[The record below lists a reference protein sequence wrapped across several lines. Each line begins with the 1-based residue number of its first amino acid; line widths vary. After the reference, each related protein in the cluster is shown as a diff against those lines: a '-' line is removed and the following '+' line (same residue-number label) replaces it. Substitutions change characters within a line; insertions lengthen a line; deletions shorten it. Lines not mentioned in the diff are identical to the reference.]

1 MIWSGKYELC
11 TGHVCNCY
19 LLKKKL
25 NFVAVFV
32 CLVGFIDKVAL
43 SVSLPLS
50 FLSFPPPLSHIFL
63 FTFSLSASASSFF
76 PRQNGTDTGREG
88 GPFSSSFSTSHVC
101 LSRIFR
107 FSPPVVAGKYNKE
120 GGKKESLLCSLSSLF
135 GKWPTWKKMIFQFS
149 LLLVFKAFPI
159 VYRT

>member
-88 GPFSSSFSTSHVC
+88 GPFPLLSQHHMFAFPVYFVFLLPSSLGNTTKREEKKNLFCAASLLFLGNGRH
-101 LSRIFR
+101 
-107 FSPPVVAGKYNKE
+107 
-120 GGKKESLLCSLSSLF
+120 GKKWFFSFLF
-135 GKWPTWKKMIFQFS
+135 F
-149 LLLVFKAFPI
+149 
-159 VYRT
+159 